1 MNSRKILMVMPY
13 VLGVLILVLVGVIIV
28 SKLGNNGS
36 GDTGLQ
42 SATPTPTLAL
52 FADDGKNETSNKPT
66 AGGEKTENTPTP
78 DVTEEPAPTQAPVT
92 PEPTAEPTPEPTP
105 TTAPTPTPITDL
117 TYGLKFE
124 EKADYVDVK
133 DGINLRKGCS
143 TETEKVAF
151 LEKGERIERTG
162 YNSEWTRLLYKGQE
176 CYVATYLVIR
186 EVDSIDAEVTP
197 SPTPVSEEGQDGDDD
212 DNDSNTENGEEDR
225 SQYYGDGA
233 GKVVCIDPGHQSKGN
248 YDTEPLGPGS
258 SEMKTKVSSGTEG
271 VSTDIPEYKLNLTV
285 SLMLRD
291 ELVKRGYTVI
301 MTRTTND
308 VNISNVE
315 RAKIANDA
323 NVDAFVRIHA
333 NGAENSSAHG
343 METICMT
350 SENPFN
356 SELHG
361 ISRKLSDCILKN
373 MVSRTGAAKRPVW
386 ETDTMTGIN
395 WSKVPVTIVE
405 MGFMTNEAEDKMLAK
420 EDYQKKIVT
429 GIADGIDEFF
439 GQ

>member
-1 MNSRKILMVMPY
+1 MPY
-13 VLGVLILVLVGVIIV
+13 VLGILILILVGVIIV
-28 SKLGNNGS
+28 SKLGNGGS
-36 GDTGLQ
+36 GDVKTGE
-42 SATPTPTLAL
+42 ATPTPTLAL
-52 FADDGKNETSNKPT
+52 FADDKNKDDGNKPT
-66 AGGEKTENTPTP
+66 ESGQKEENTPTP
-78 DVTEEPAPTQAPVT
+78 EITAEPTPTEVPATPAPTQAP
-92 PEPTAEPTPEPTP
+92 EPTAT
-105 TTAPTPTPITDL
+105 PTPTPITDL
-117 TYGLKFE
+117 TYGLTFE
-124 EKADYVDVK
+124 DRADYVDVK

-143 TETEKVAF
+143 TDTEKVAF

-162 YNSEWTRLLYKGQE
+162 YNSEWTRLLYKGQV

-197 SPTPVSEEGQDGDDD
+197 SATPIPEEGQNGQDENGSG
-212 DNDSNTENGEEDR
+212 DSNSGDAGK
-225 SQYYGDGA
+225 SKYYGDGA
-233 GKVVCIDPGHQSKGN
+233 GKVVCIDPGHQTKGN

-271 VSTDIPEYKLNLTV
+271 VVTKIPEYKLNLTV
-285 SLMLRD
+285 SIMLKD
-291 ELVKRGYTVI
+291 ELVRRGYTVI
-301 MTRTTND
+301 MTRTLND
-308 VNISNVE
+308 VDISNVE

-333 NGAENSSAHG
+333 NGAENPSAQG

-350 SENPFN
+350 AENPFN
-356 SELHG
+356 AELHS
-361 ISRKLSDCILKN
+361 ISRKLSDCVLKN
-373 MVSRTGAAKRPVW
+373 MVARTGANKRPVW

-405 MGFMTNEAEDKMLAK
+405 MGFMTNEAEDKLLA
-420 EDYQKKIVT
+420 EESYQEKIVL

>member
-1 MNSRKILMVMPY
+1 MPY
-13 VLGVLILVLVGVIIV
+13 VLGILILILVGVIIV
-28 SKLGNNGS
+28 SKLGKDGS
-36 GDTGLQ
+36 GDDK
-42 SATPTPTLAL
+42 SSEASPTPTLAL
-52 FADDGKNETSNKPT
+52 FADDKEKDGNKSDSNKD
-66 AGGEKTENTPTP
+66 KTENTPTP
-78 DVTEEPAPTQAPVT
+78 DITAEPTPTEIPATPV
-92 PEPTAEPTPEPTP
+92 PTAEPTPTG
-105 TTAPTPTPITDL
+105 TPTPTPITDL

-124 EKADYVDVK
+124 DRADYVDIK

-143 TETEKVAF
+143 TDTEKVAF

-162 YNSEWTRLLYKGQE
+162 YNSEWTRLLYKGQV

-197 SPTPVSEEGQDGDDD
+197 TATPVPEEAEGDGNNGTGDAA
-212 DNDSNTENGEEDR
+212 DNSDTDKFV
-225 SQYYGDGA
+225 YYGAGA
-233 GKVVCIDPGHQSKGN
+233 GKTVCIDPGHQTKGN

-271 VSTDIPEYKLNLTV
+271 VSTKIPEYKLNLTV

-291 ELVKRGYTVI
+291 ELVKRGYTVL
-301 MTRTTND
+301 MTRTVND
-308 VNISNVE
+308 VDISNVE
-315 RAKIANDA
+315 RAKLANEA
-323 NVDAFVRIHA
+323 KVDAFVRIHA

-356 SELHG
+356 SELHS
-361 ISRKLSDCILKN
+361 ISRKLSDCVLKN
-373 MVSRTGAAKRPVW
+373 MVARTGAYKRPVW

-395 WSKVPVTIVE
+395 WSEVPVTIVE
-405 MGFMTNEAEDKMLAK
+405 MGFMTNEAEDKLLAT
-420 EDYQKKIVT
+420 EEYQKKIVT

-439 GQ
+439 AK

>member
-1 MNSRKILMVMPY
+1 MPTP
-13 VLGVLILVLVGVIIV
+13 
-28 SKLGNNGS
+28 
-36 GDTGLQ
+36 DETP
-42 SATPTPTLAL
+42 ATPTPTP
-52 FADDGKNETSNKPT
+52 S
-66 AGGEKTENTPTP
+66 
-78 DVTEEPAPTQAPVT
+78 
-92 PEPTAEPTPEPTP
+92 PEPTP
-105 TTAPTPTPITDL
+105 AATATPTPISDL

-162 YNSEWTRLLYKGQE
+162 YNPEWTRLLYKGQE

-186 EVDSIDAEVTP
+186 EVDSIDTVVEPTA
-197 SPTPVSEEGQDGDDD
+197 TPVPE
-212 DNDSNTENGEEDR
+212 GEETGDSQYGDAGESSTGDADR
-225 SQYYGDGA
+225 SKYYGDGA
-233 GKVVCIDPGHQSKGN
+233 GKIVCIDAGHQTKGN

-271 VSTDIPEYKLNLTV
+271 VSTNIPEYKLNLTV

-291 ELVKRGYTVI
+291 ELVKRGYTVV
-301 MTRTTND
+301 MTRTEND

-315 RAKIANDA
+315 RAKIANEA
-323 NVDAFVRIHA
+323 NADAFVRIHA
-333 NGAENSSAHG
+333 NGAENSSAKG

-356 SELHG
+356 SELHD
-361 ISRKLSDCILKN
+361 ISRKLSDCVLKN
-373 MVSRTGAAKRPVW
+373 MVARTGANKRPVW

-405 MGFMTNEAEDKMLAK
+405 MGFMTNAAEDEQLADD
-420 EDYQKKIVT
+420 EYQKKIVI